1 MRLSDTAI
9 KNPVFAWMLMA
20 GMIIFGVISFLS
32 IGKSQLP
39 DVDFPI
45 ISVMTR
51 WEGASPEVMETDVV
65 DVIED
70 AVTSVKGVKKINST
84 SRLGQASIIIEFD
97 LKTDVDVALQ
107 EVQSTISQA
116 QFNLP
121 KDLDPPI
128 IAKFN
133 PEDQPFMWL
142 SVSGDR
148 PLRYLMELVRD
159 NLKQEFTTI
168 PGVGNVFLG
177 GYVEP
182 SLRVW
187 LDPKKLD
194 ATEITV
200 QDVVSAVQS
209 EHSERPAGYLTSP
222 TVEWNLRVM
231 GEISQPDEF
240 KNLIIPTRN
249 GAPVYRK
256 FQLKDVAAI
265 EDGLADAR
273 AISRVDLKPAIGLGI
288 LKQRNANMVDVGRRV
303 TEKVTALQKT
313 LPAGVHLAVNF
324 DGTAFVKQ
332 ATHELNF
339 NLILA
344 AALTSLICWL
354 FLGSWSSAMNI
365 ILAIP
370 TSILGT
376 FIILQMLG
384 FTQNTFTLLGLTLVI
399 GVVVDDAIM
408 VLENIVR
415 HREMGEPRV
424 QAAIVG
430 SREIYFAA
438 MATSVAILAIFVPV
452 VFIKGVIGKYFFQF
466 GMTISVAVMLSLL
479 EALTL
484 APMRCSQF
492 LEVGQGGL
500 VSRSMDRLMGAL
512 TRTYSSALNVCLRN
526 RWKVVVLSLVL
537 FIASLFL
544 FKPIKKE
551 LMPPQDQSMLF
562 VRLQT
567 PVGSSLAFTDETL
580 KKGEEFTLSRGEVER
595 YYAAVGGF
603 EGGEINSAFMFITLK
618 QPKDRPVPAGRRKAF
633 TQQELMDIFR
643 DELNKLPG
651 VEKALLQD
659 LSVAGGGAEP
669 GFPVDLSL
677 QGRDWD
683 QLADVSEKVKAKMKE
698 TGLMVDVDSN
708 YQLGMPEVQIF
719 PNRAAAAERG
729 VSVSSIGEVV
739 NATMGGQRVGK
750 FSRDGRRYDVR
761 VRYSEKDRDN
771 PTDLRK
777 ISVRN
782 NRGQVIPLNEVV
794 TVQEKKT
801 LLSIT
806 RENRSR
812 AIRLYANVAT
822 GKSQADAMAAMGKI
836 EKEVVPEGVKM
847 VFSGA
852 SETFQEAFLGLGI
865 ALVLGVLIAYM
876 VMGSQFNSFI
886 HPAVVLMALPFSVT
900 GAVLALWLGGQSL
913 NMFSMIGIVLLMG
926 IVKKNSIMLVDFTN
940 ERRVKKG
947 MDVRDALMDACP
959 IRLRPILMTTVATIA
974 AAVPPA
980 LALGPGAET
989 RVPMALVIIGGV
1001 SVSALLTLFVVPC
1014 TYSLTAKL
1022 ESHKHD
1028 ADLKEALK
1036 QLGELPPTSL

>member
-45 ISVMTR
+45 ISVTTR

-200 QDVVSAVQS
+200 QDVVAAVQS

-222 TVEWNLRVM
+222 TKEWNLRVM
-231 GEISQPDEF
+231 GEISKPEEF
-240 KNLIIPTRN
+240 KNLIIPSRN
-249 GAPVYRK
+249 GTPVYRR
-256 FQLKDVAAI
+256 FQLKDVATI

-273 AISRVDLKPAIGLGI
+273 AISRVNEKPAVGLGI

-303 TEKVTALQKT
+303 TEKVAALQKT
-313 LPAGVHLAVNF
+313 LPPGVQLAVNF

-332 ATHELNF
+332 STHELNF

-344 AALTSLICWL
+344 AILTSVICWL
-354 FLGSWSSAMNI
+354 FLGSWSSAINI

-384 FTQNTFTLLGLTLVI
+384 FTQNTFTLLGLTLVVGI
-399 GVVVDDAIM
+399 VVDDAIM

-415 HREMGEPRV
+415 HRELGEPRV

-438 MATSVAILAIFVPV
+438 MATSVAILAIFLPV

-466 GMTISVAVMLSLL
+466 GMTISAAVMLSLL

-492 LEVGQGGL
+492 LEVGHGGI
-500 VSRSMDRLMGAL
+500 VSRTMDRLMEVL
-512 TRTYSSALNVCLRN
+512 TRWYKSSLELCLRN
-526 RWKVVVLSLVL
+526 RWKVVGISVLI

-567 PVGSSLAFTDETL
+567 PVGSSLAFTDDTL
-580 KKGEEFTLSRGEVER
+580 KKAEAFTLSRGEVER

-603 EGGEINSAFMFITLK
+603 EGGEINTAFMFITLK
-618 QPKDRPVPAGRRKAF
+618 EPKNRPVQPGRRKVL

-643 DELNKLPG
+643 DELNKISG

-669 GFPVDLSL
+669 GFPVDFSL
-677 QGRDWD
+677 RGRDWEE
-683 QLADVSEKVKAKMKE
+683 LARVSEMVKTKMIG

-719 PNRAAAAERG
+719 PNRVAAAERG
-729 VSVSSIGEVV
+729 VSVSAIGDVV
-739 NATMGGQRVGK
+739 NATLGGQRVGK
-750 FSRDGRRYDVR
+750 FSRGGRRYDVR
-761 VRYSEKDRDN
+761 VRFSESDRDK
-771 PTDLRK
+771 PADIRK

-782 NRGQVIPLNEVV
+782 NRGQVVPLMDVV

-801 LLSIT
+801 LLTIT

-822 GKSQADAMAAMGKI
+822 GKSQADAMDAVRKI
-836 EKEVVPEGVKM
+836 EKEVLPEGVKL

-852 SETFQEAFLGLGI
+852 SETFQEAFVGLAV
-865 ALVLGVLIAYM
+865 ALVLGILIAYM
-876 VMGSQFNSFI
+876 VLGSQFNSFI
-886 HPAVVLMALPFSVT
+886 HPLLVLVALPFSIT
-900 GAVLALWLGGQSL
+900 GAVLALWLGNQSL

-940 ERRVKKG
+940 ERRTKKG
-947 MDVRDALMDACP
+947 LNVKDALMDACP
-959 IRLRPILMTTVATIA
+959 IRLRPILMTTVSTVA
-974 AAVPPA
+974 AAIPPA

-1014 TYSLTAKL
+1014 AYSLTARL

-1036 QLGELPPTSL
+1036 QLGEIPK